1 MKLGFDL
8 DEVVANVSDVI
19 IKYLEDT
26 YGIQINKKMFKEF
39 NIIDNTFHPD
49 SVLDEEIVSDLLE
62 KVNKSSFLAKA
73 KPDKE
78 AAKNIKQ
85 FKKSG
90 HSIHFITSRKLND
103 EVEVAK
109 WLRKYNIPF
118 DTIHNVGKEREK
130 GFYGRFLNL
139 DFYIDDLLE
148 QLESMFRYKKRWRK
162 GLVLLTRPWNE
173 GPIDASKFIRLDD
186 WVQISRHLGIHNR

>member
-8 DEVVANVSDVI
+8 DEVLANISDVI
-19 IKYLEDT
+19 IKYLQNT
-26 YGIQINKKMFKEF
+26 YGIQGDKEMFKRF
-39 NIIDNTFHPD
+39 NIIDNTFHSD
-49 SVLDEEIVSDLLE
+49 SEFDRNIVADLLE
-62 KVNKSSFLAKA
+62 KVNKASFLAKA
-73 KPDKE
+73 KPYKE
-78 AAKNIKQ
+78 AAENIKQ

-130 GFYGRFLNL
+130 GFYGRALNL
-139 DFYIDDLLE
+139 DFYIDDLVE

-162 GLVLLTRPWNE
+162 GLALLTRPWNE
-173 GPIDASKFIRLDD
+173 GPIDASKFIRLDN